1 MLKQV
6 KASIVLGLGNS
17 GYSSCEGWKD
27 GRMEGFYCT
36 WAWQLLYPCLQNNER
51 TFYSGRKASI
61 GAWHGSLFPCLQT
74 TEEGKYL
81 LPHHTFICNVRMRVT
96 LLCLPEELFTSH
108 LITIVMF
115 GSYSIFL
122 SLGWGHYQ
130 SKGLHETIA
139 EWRPNSSAALIVWE
153 TYLA

>member
-1 MLKQV
+1 
-6 KASIVLGLGNS
+6 
-17 GYSSCEGWKD
+17 
-27 GRMEGFYCT
+27 
-36 WAWQLLYPCLQNNER
+36 
-51 TFYSGRKASI
+51 
-61 GAWHGSLFPCLQT
+61 LFPCLQT

-122 SLGWGHYQ
+122 SLG
-130 SKGLHETIA
+130 
-139 EWRPNSSAALIVWE
+139 
-153 TYLA
+153 